1 MQKLAMI
8 IGAVL
13 LLAGVATAGTFARLG
28 ASEDRPTITTEAPPA
43 ATQAGDVRREDRGAD
58 RRANRREDRAAEAR
72 GDSVGLPVTKLD
84 TTPRELAPTV
94 TRKRSTAPAPTR
106 ATTTRATTSVDDHG
120 GTRTSDDRSG
130 RGSGSG
136 SGSGSS
142 GHGGGDGGD
151 D

>member
-58 RRANRREDRAAEAR
+58 RPRTGGRTAR
-72 GDSVGLPVTKLD
+72 PRPV
-84 TTPRELAPTV
+84 
-94 TRKRSTAPAPTR
+94 
-106 ATTTRATTSVDDHG
+106 AT
-120 GTRTSDDRSG
+120 RSG
-130 RGSGSG
+130 CR
-136 SGSGSS
+136 
-142 GHGGGDGGD
+142 
-151 D
+151 

>member
-13 LLAGVATAGTFARLG
+13 LLAGAATAGTFARLG

-94 TRKRSTAPAPTR
+94 TR
-106 ATTTRATTSVDDHG
+106 
-120 GTRTSDDRSG
+120 TSDDRSG